1 MTSPDSAWLRHLRPP
16 NKSDGLAI
24 HRLIEQCPPL
34 DTNSSYCN
42 FVQIEHFRETCVVA
56 EKNDEIVGF
65 LSGHVIPSRPDTLF
79 VWQVAIDA
87 SVRGEGLALSLLH
100 HLLSRKSLQSIH
112 YLETSITKSNKSS
125 WALFNKLD
133 RLHQDSGQV
142 SVFLDHQ
149 THFGGTKETEH
160 LFRIPILSLM
170 NN

>member
-1 MTSPDSAWLRHLRPP
+1 MTSPESAWLGHLRPP

-24 HRLIEQCPPL
+24 HRLIAQCPPL

-56 EKNDEIVGF
+56 EKNGNIVGF
-65 LSGHVIPSRPDTLF
+65 LSGHIIPTRPDTLF
-79 VWQVAIDA
+79 VWQVAIA
-87 SVRGEGLALSLLH
+87 ESVRGEGLALSLLR
-100 HLLSRKSLQSIH
+100 HLLSRESLHSIQ

-133 RLHQDSGQV
+133 RLHQDAGQV
-142 SVFLDHQ
+142 SIFLDHR
-149 THFGGTKETEH
+149 THFDGTKETEH
-160 LFRIPILSLM
+160 LFRIPILPLM